1 MTSVHLYQAEKKDVE
16 NIYDLLVEFKDEDLS
31 DLNLPDVDKP
41 KLLTFINDNFIENSN
56 QDKKQELLIIL
67 LEYFKI
73 KKKMKKIILLKNLDK
88 NKLVGLCIFYK
99 SELWFSKDQVMNI
112 HVIYIKKNFRSYKL
126 LKTMIDS
133 VKKVSDGLPI
143 FLAITTG
150 LKIDAVFKRLGFE
163 NLGSNWRM
171 M

>member
-1 MTSVHLYQAEKKDVE
+1 ML
-16 NIYDLLVEFKDEDLS
+16 
-31 DLNLPDVDKP
+31 
-41 KLLTFINDNFIENSN
+41 FI
-56 QDKKQELLIIL
+56 LR
-67 LEYFKI
+67 KI
-73 KKKMKKIILLKNLDK
+73 
-88 NKLVGLCIFYK
+88 
-99 SELWFSKDQVMNI
+99 
-112 HVIYIKKNFRSYKL
+112 RSYKL

>member
-1 MTSVHLYQAEKKDVE
+1 
-16 NIYDLLVEFKDEDLS
+16 
-31 DLNLPDVDKP
+31 
-41 KLLTFINDNFIENSN
+41 
-56 QDKKQELLIIL
+56 
-67 LEYFKI
+67 
-73 KKKMKKIILLKNLDK
+73 
-88 NKLVGLCIFYK
+88 
-99 SELWFSKDQVMNI
+99 MNI

-163 NLGSNWRM
+163 NLGSNWRIM
-171 M
+171 